1 MLTNVDQVIN
11 VHVLAAMVV
20 VLVAM
25 AAVPVATAAAVLVAK
40 AVVPVATAVVPVA
53 TAAAVLV
60 ATAVVPVAKAVVP
73 VATAVVPVAMV
84 VLREVLATVSNAGV
98 HTTRRVPAMVMGLCR
113 RKTPYLNLLLLTTL
127 RALKKPL
134 SQRPSQLLLQRPNV
148 ASLAIAPP
156 LIIPVRA
163 TDQRKSPL
171 AALRPLRASPPL
183 KSR

>member
-25 AAVPVATAAAVLVAK
+25 AAVPVATAAAVL
-40 AVVPVATAVVPVA
+40 
-53 TAAAVLV
+53 
-60 ATAVVPVAKAVVP
+60 

-156 LIIPVRA
+156 LIIPERA